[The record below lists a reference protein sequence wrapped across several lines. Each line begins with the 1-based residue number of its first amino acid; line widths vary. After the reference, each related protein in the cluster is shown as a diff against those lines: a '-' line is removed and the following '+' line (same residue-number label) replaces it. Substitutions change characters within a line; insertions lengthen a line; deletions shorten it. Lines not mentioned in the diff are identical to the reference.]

1 MGMMDTHG
9 ATPDRKVI
17 REWGPIRKKVLFIL
31 YIGWL
36 PLSIFSYYST
46 GSAPIRALQVGS
58 LTSGLFIG
66 TYKINEVKYFVY
78 ALSLVTVSTL
88 GVLFYKSLG
97 FTGLYPLG
105 ILFIGIIIHRSYNH
119 YPRLFLGVTLV
130 VFLFTVTFFN
140 YEVLIRGTPPN
151 EVLRYS
157 RNHIAT
163 IILSLITLSYTSICF
178 FNYKYYYEAF
188 SIALVTYGTISL
200 VLYTGRSGFAAGLI
214 VVVSIIL
221 HIVRSARW
229 YFIIVIILLLTY
241 ILYEVYQIIVQYSDP
256 LKALLT
262 KGVYSSRFIFWS
274 DILPLL
280 LDYKFAL
287 GLDVGKY
294 TSHQNIHNSYLNFF
308 VEYGWFG
315 LLFITMI
322 AWKLLISVYQIRIT
336 LFLIMCAVLG
346 RAFFDTVLLSLVMGP
361 PVLFCFLCVS
371 QMYSVT
377 RMQV

>member
-1 MGMMDTHG
+1 MMDTHG

-17 REWGPIRKKVLFIL
+17 HEWSPIRKKVLFIL

-36 PLSIFSYYST
+36 LLSIFSYYST

-58 LTSGLFIG
+58 LVSGLFIG
-66 TYKINEVKYFVY
+66 TYKIHEAKYFVY

-88 GVLFYKSLG
+88 GILFYKSLG

-105 ILFIGIIIHRSYNH
+105 VLFIGIIIHRSYKN
-119 YPRLFLGVTLV
+119 YPRPFLGFILA
-130 VFLFTVTFFN
+130 VFLFTVTFLN
-140 YEVLIRGTPPN
+140 YEILIKGTPPN

-178 FNYKYYYEAF
+178 FNYKYYYEAS
-188 SIALVTYGTISL
+188 SIALVVYGTISM
-200 VLYTGRSGFAAGLI
+200 VVYTGRSGFSSGLI
-214 VVVSIIL
+214 VLLAIMI
-221 HIVRSARW
+221 HIGKSVRW
-229 YFIIVIILLLTY
+229 YFIILATSLAPFIF
-241 ILYEVYQIIVQYSDP
+241 YEIYQIIVQYSVP
-256 LKALLT
+256 LKTLLT
-262 KGVYSSRFIFWS
+262 KGIYSSRFIFWS
-274 DILPLL
+274 DILPLM

-294 TSHQNIHNSYLNFF
+294 TKHQNIHNSYLNFF

-315 LLFITMI
+315 LLFITI
-322 AWKLLISVYQIRIT
+322 VSWKLLLLVYKFRIA
-336 LFLIMCAVLG
+336 LWLIICAVLG
-346 RAFFDTVLLSLVMGP
+346 RAFFDTVLLSLMLGP

-377 RMQV
+377 RGQV